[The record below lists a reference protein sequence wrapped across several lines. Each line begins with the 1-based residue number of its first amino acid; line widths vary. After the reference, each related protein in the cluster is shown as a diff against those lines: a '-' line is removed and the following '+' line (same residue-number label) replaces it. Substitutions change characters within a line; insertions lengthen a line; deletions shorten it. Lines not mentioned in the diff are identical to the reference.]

1 MVRCASYLPIS
12 PAAAQRR
19 PGRDSTSCCAATP
32 TAASY
37 FPGIVSSPCSSHMSP
52 VCIGFSSCGCTC
64 RGGLGTGDL
73 PYGLGHPRRSLTS
86 LLRKRDPANGIYE
99 RPTSSDGVTEAGEDG
114 RRSVSFLESLP
125 GRAGKLPSGPIRN
138 RAMRARCACATTRGR
153 PAIPAGV
160 GGKCRRAPPTPPRFD
175 AIPPVWR
182 TAS

>member
-1 MVRCASYLPIS
+1 MVRCASSSPIS

-52 VCIGFSSCGCTC
+52 VCIGFGSCGCTC

-73 PYGLGHPRRSLTS
+73 PCGLGHPRRSLTS

-99 RPTSSDGVTEAGEDG
+99 RPTSSDGVTEAGDG
-114 RRSVSFLESLP
+114 RRSVVFLESLP
-125 GRAGKLPSGPIRN
+125 GISRKVTQRPDSQSSAKGEVCLRDYSRPSSNSR
-138 RAMRARCACATTRGR
+138 R
-153 PAIPAGV
+153 
-160 GGKCRRAPPTPPRFD
+160 CRRKVPTRSSN
-175 AIPPVWR
+175 
-182 TAS
+182 TATI